1 VAGTFGSGVL
11 CPSEISSDQAWVV
24 DGGCRNRT
32 EDQIRQALATKYG
45 AARIS
50 FMDPVHWTA
59 WTTVNSQASR
69 WFSLLGACA
78 AQPTVP
84 GDGEESADSVSL
96 AALNRFGYSKNE
108 SHYVHPSGHTLNFVT
123 TTFFPISASLI
134 RRKLAAHQSIRYLLP
149 ADVADYIERHGLY
162 WAPYHPEK
170 TPPAN
175 PCRSACGASRGS
187 CPVLVDSLKKAI
199 AAAEAALEKK
209 AYDLVVLQVEHL
221 SSIADYFLIATG
233 RSDVQ
238 VQAIARGIEE
248 RMAHEN
254 QRPLAIEGLTHGH
267 WVVLDYGDVV
277 IHVFFEPARD
287 FYRLERNWTDARQV
301 ALPEPYRSQARDL
314 TLRAMGW
321 RLVPS

>member
-1 VAGTFGSGVL
+1 
-11 CPSEISSDQAWVV
+11 
-24 DGGCRNRT
+24 
-32 EDQIRQALATKYG
+32 
-45 AARIS
+45 
-50 FMDPVHWTA
+50 M
-59 WTTVNSQASR
+59 
-69 WFSLLGACA
+69 
-78 AQPTVP
+78 
-84 GDGEESADSVSL
+84 
-96 AALNRFGYSKNE
+96 
-108 SHYVHPSGHTLNFVT
+108 
-123 TTFFPISASLI
+123 
-134 RRKLAAHQSIRYLLP
+134 
-149 ADVADYIERHGLY
+149 
-162 WAPYHPEK
+162 
-170 TPPAN
+170 
-175 PCRSACGASRGS
+175 
-187 CPVLVDSLKKAI
+187 DSLKKAI

-314 TLRAMGW
+314 TLRAMG
-321 RLVPS
+321 